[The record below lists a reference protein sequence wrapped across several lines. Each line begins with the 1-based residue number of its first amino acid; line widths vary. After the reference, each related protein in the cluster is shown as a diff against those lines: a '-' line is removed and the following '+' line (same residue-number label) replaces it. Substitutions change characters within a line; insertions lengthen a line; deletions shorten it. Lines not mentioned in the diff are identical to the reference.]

1 MTKDKELIELLKK
14 KILILDGAMGT
25 MIQRENLNQRDFR
38 GKKFAKNKINLM
50 GNNDILNITNKEI
63 IYKIHTSYLESG
75 ADILETNTFN
85 STIISQ
91 KDYSCE
97 NYSYELNYEGGAIA
111 RKAVDDYL
119 KKNP

>member
-1 MTKDKELIELLKK
+1 MR
-14 KILILDGAMGT
+14 KILEGK
-25 MIQRENLNQRDFR
+25 NL
-38 GKKFAKNKINLM
+38 KNKINLM

-91 KDYSCE
+91 KDYGCE
-97 NYSYELNYEGGAIA
+97 NYSYELNYEGGVIA

-119 KKNP
+119 KKILRKKNLLLVY